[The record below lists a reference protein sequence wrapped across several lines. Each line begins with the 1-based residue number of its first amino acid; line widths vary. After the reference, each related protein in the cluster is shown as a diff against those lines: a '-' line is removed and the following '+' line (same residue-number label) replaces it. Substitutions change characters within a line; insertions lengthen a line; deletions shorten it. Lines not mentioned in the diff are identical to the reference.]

1 MHGLTLSRQPSTR
14 FLREAEERI
23 TEHRKG
29 TLNPEAKGDVFTGKE
44 AEYWAANKSMSL
56 RKK

>member
-1 MHGLTLSRQPSTR
+1 LTLSRQPSTR